1 MTAALTLRAIRK
13 RFGQTIALDGVD
25 LEVRPGSLHALLGE
39 NGAGK
44 STLMRIAYGMTRAEG
59 GTMAVAGAPFD
70 PRDPRDARRAG
81 IGMVHQH
88 FTTIA
93 ALTVWENVTLGAG
106 WPLAGGRP
114 RAGAALAARGVTLD
128 VDRPAG
134 DLTVGARQQLE
145 VQKALAAGPGVLLL
159 DEPTGVL
166 TPPEV
171 AELFRVVAEFTRAG
185 GAVVLITHKLDEA
198 LEHADAITVLRRGA
212 VTLSWSGTD
221 QAPRPGRA
229 DLLIAML
236 GEGRDVP
243 GRPAPP
249 AEAGEVVATIGAL
262 ELRAG
267 EVVGI
272 AGVEGNGQRE
282 LLRAIDTTAFIPED
296 RTTEGL
302 IGDLTLTENLALR
315 PAEEPARPSDWL
327 VDWPALRRRMAE
339 LIDEFGIRTT
349 GPDARAH
356 ALSGG
361 NQQKVVVA
369 RALEGRPRVIVAENP
384 ARGLDVRAAE
394 EIFARLRRAAA
405 DGAAVVFHSTD
416 LDEVITWADRV
427 LVMAAGELRVPPAGA
442 DRGTVGALM
451 VAAKGTP

>member
-1 MTAALTLRAIRK
+1 MTAALALRGIRK
-13 RFGQTIALDGVD
+13 RYGPTVAVDGVD
-25 LEVRPGSLHALLGE
+25 LEVRPGTLHALLGE

-44 STLMRIAYGMTRAEG
+44 STLMRIAYGMTRAD
-59 GTMAVAGAPFD
+59 AGAMVIADAPFD

-93 ALTVWENVTLGAG
+93 ALSVWENVTLGAG
-106 WPLAGGRP
+106 WPLAGGRA
-114 RAGAALAARGVTLD
+114 RAAAALAARGVTLD
-128 VDRPAG
+128 LDRPAG

-145 VQKALAAGPGVLLL
+145 VQKALAALPSVLLL

-171 AELFRVVAEFTRAG
+171 AELFRVTREFTRAG
-185 GAVVLITHKLDEA
+185 GAMVLITHKLDEA

-212 VTLSWSGTD
+212 VTLSWTGAG
-221 QAPRPGRA
+221 QAARPARA
-229 DLLIAML
+229 DLLTAML

-243 GRPAPP
+243 GRAAAPATVG
-249 AEAGEVVATIGAL
+249 AVVATVGAL

-282 LLRAIDTTAFIPED
+282 LLRAIDTDAFIPED

-315 PAEEPARPSDWL
+315 PVDEGAGTSRWL
-327 VDWPALRRRMAE
+327 VDWPALRRRMGQ
-339 LIDEFGIRTT
+339 LIDEFGIRAT
-349 GPDARAH
+349 GPEARAH

-427 LVMAAGELRVPPAGA
+427 LVMAAGELRIPPAGA
-442 DRGTVGALM
+442 DRGTIGALM
-451 VAAKGTP
+451 VAAAKTS